1 MKIDLHSL
9 KMNPFRDMRVDPID
23 PAAVAAL
30 TASIKEDG
38 FWGGVVVR
46 KNSDGEYEIVCGHHR
61 VKAAIKAG
69 FNEADIYIG
78 KDITDESMVRMY
90 ARENAT
96 QRGNSSTALA
106 GSIAGALKIV
116 ARKAFSEDSGNPE
129 TYKVDLDGLSRGV
142 GGTQIERFLCGVP
155 GINSNIIKQQL
166 ALLKSSGD
174 YARILK
180 SVQKEVEA
188 DNKVRADELQ
198 REAEKAARA
207 GNKSAAAAAIKKA
220 ETASK
225 KTQTLK
231 AVIEKQEKE
240 VPDALIDVRVGTVL
254 TTPSVAETFYRL
266 AKQPDNRKYLAVEKQ
281 YDFAKHLV
289 KLAKETTRNGEI
301 NSRFI
306 QENFSN
312 EILKAKRVQHQVT
325 KTEKDDLARQSW
337 RERQKSYQTFAAAG
351 ARAFCDNVH
360 KMARAEK
367 DRPKDERLLVIG
379 SFKTAVDNL
388 RECLDVLKKHG
399 LA

>member
-1 MKIDLHSL
+1 MKLELRSLHTNPYRDL
-9 KMNPFRDMRVDPID
+9 RVDPID
-23 PAAVAAL
+23 PASIATLA
-30 TASIKEDG
+30 TSIKEDG

-46 KNSDGEYEIVCGHHR
+46 KNNDGEFEIVCGHHR

-69 FNEADIYIG
+69 YEEADLFVA
-78 KDITDESMVRMY
+78 KDVTEDGMVRMY

-116 ARKAFSEDSGNPE
+116 AKQAFSEGSGNPE
-129 TYKVDLDGLSRGV
+129 PYKVDLDGLSQGV
-142 GGTQIERFLCGVP
+142 GGTQIEKFLSGVP
-155 GINSNIIKQQL
+155 GINKNIIMQQL
-166 ALLKSSGD
+166 ALLKASGD

-180 SVQKEVEA
+180 SVQKEVDA
-188 DNKVRADELQ
+188 NNKARADELQ

-207 GNKSAAAAAIKKA
+207 GNKSAAATAIKKA
-220 ETASK
+220 ETARK

-231 AVIEKQEKE
+231 AVIEKQEQE
-240 VPDALIDVRVGTVL
+240 VPDALIDVRVGTIL

-266 AKQPDNRKYLAVEKQ
+266 AKQADNRKYLAVDQ
-281 YDFAKHLV
+281 QHDFAKHLV

-312 EILKAKRVQHQVT
+312 EILKAKRAQHQVS

-388 RECLDVLKKHG
+388 RDCLDVLKKHG